1 MDLVVLLPLLMLCLL
16 MALIPS
22 VLVLKVRGL
31 PRIMALVRVL
41 WRGMFMFELAC
52 CFAACFGFGFS
63 RIGVCIITSN
73 IALMSNGRKKRS
85 CILGPN
91 SSLSLDEKW
100 KKVIHQA

>member
-1 MDLVVLLPLLMLCLL
+1 MLCLL

-41 WRGMFMFELAC
+41 WRGMFMFRRLL
-52 CFAACFGFGFS
+52 AACFEFGVL
-63 RIGVCIITSN
+63 RIGVCIIMKD
-73 IALMSNGRKKRS
+73 IALMSNGRKRGC

-91 SSLSLDEKW
+91 SGFSLDEKW
-100 KKVIHQA
+100 KNVFH